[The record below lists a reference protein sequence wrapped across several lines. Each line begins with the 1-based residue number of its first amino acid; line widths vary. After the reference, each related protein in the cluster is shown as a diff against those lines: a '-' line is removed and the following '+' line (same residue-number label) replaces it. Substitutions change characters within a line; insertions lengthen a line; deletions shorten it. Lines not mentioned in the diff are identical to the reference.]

1 VHGRSLKLS
10 RRPVAAVKDCRRDAH
25 HGEQP
30 CTDDAGET
38 GHYAVRVTDSSA
50 PTLGSRGE
58 RKERTRRAI
67 LDAAL
72 RLSEQTGLVGLSLRQ
87 VAREVGIV
95 PTAFYRHFDSIDQLG
110 LALVEES
117 FTTQRAMIRDVRRGS
132 PPLEEIVD
140 RSVEVLDEHVRDQRA
155 HFAFIA
161 RERSGGSVV
170 VRAAVRREFALFER
184 ELATDLARLPM
195 DHWSSDDLQ
204 VLSRL
209 IVVAMIGVAEEIL
222 ESPERERAA
231 IRQRARTEL
240 LIVIIG
246 ALNWHSR

>member
-1 VHGRSLKLS
+1 MTKIDEPSI
-10 RRPVAAVKDCRRDAH
+10 RPCC
-25 HGEQP
+25 Q
-30 CTDDAGET
+30 
-38 GHYAVRVTDSSA
+38 
-50 PTLGSRGE
+50 
-58 RKERTRRAI
+58 RAI

-72 RLSEQTGLVGLSLRQ
+72 RSSEQTGLVGLSLRQ

-95 PTAFYRHFDSIDQLG
+95 PTAFYRHFASIDELG

-117 FTTQRAMIRDVRRGS
+117 FSSLRAMIRDVRRGS

-140 RSVEVLDEHVRDQRA
+140 RSVQVLDDHVRAQRA

-161 RERSGGSVV
+161 RERSGGSAV
-170 VRAAVRREFALFER
+170 VRAAVRQELALFER

-195 DHWSSDDLQ
+195 AAWSADDLQ

-222 ESPERERAA
+222 ESSERERAA
-231 IRQRARTEL
+231 ITRRARTQL
-240 LIVIIG
+240 LIVIVG
-246 ALNWHSR
+246 AQNWRSQRD

>member
-1 VHGRSLKLS
+1 MTDR
-10 RRPVAAVKDCRRDAH
+10 AVSI
-25 HGEQP
+25 P
-30 CTDDAGET
+30 
-38 GHYAVRVTDSSA
+38 
-50 PTLGSRGE
+50 GSRGE
-58 RKERTRRAI
+58 RKERTRRAL

-72 RLSEQTGLVGLSLRQ
+72 RLSEETGLVGLSLRQ

-95 PTAFYRHFDSIDQLG
+95 PTAFYRHFDSIEELG

-117 FTTQRAMIRDVRRGS
+117 FTSLRAMIRDVRRGN

-140 RSVEVLDEHVRDQRA
+140 RSVEVLDEHVRGQHA

-161 RERSGGSVV
+161 RERSGGSAV

-195 DHWSSDDLQ
+195 DQWSAEDLQ
-204 VLSRL
+204 VLAHL

-222 ESPERERAA
+222 ESPTRERSA

-240 LIVIIG
+240 LIIIVG
-246 ALNWHSR
+246 ALNWRSR

>member
-1 VHGRSLKLS
+1 VSI
-10 RRPVAAVKDCRRDAH
+10 PV
-25 HGEQP
+25 
-30 CTDDAGET
+30 
-38 GHYAVRVTDSSA
+38 
-50 PTLGSRGE
+50 SRGE
-58 RKERTRRAI
+58 RKERTRRAL

-72 RLSEQTGLVGLSLRQ
+72 RLSEETGLVGLSLRQ

-95 PTAFYRHFDSIDQLG
+95 PTAFYRHFDSIEELG

-117 FTTQRAMIRDVRRGS
+117 FTSLRAMIRDVRRGN

-140 RSVEVLDEHVRDQRA
+140 RSVEVLDEHVRGQHA

-161 RERSGGSVV
+161 RERSGGSAV

-195 DHWSSDDLQ
+195 DQWSAEDLQ
-204 VLSRL
+204 VLAHL

-222 ESPERERAA
+222 ESPTRERSA

-240 LIVIIG
+240 LIIIVG
-246 ALNWHSR
+246 ALNWRSR

>member
-1 VHGRSLKLS
+1 VPLE
-10 RRPVAAVKDCRRDAH
+10 AVKAAARDAR
-25 HGEQP
+25 HGAHA
-30 CTDDAGET
+30 CTVSVST
-38 GHYAVRVTDSSA
+38 RGHYAVRVTDA
-50 PTLGSRGE
+50 RPQTRGE

-72 RLSEQTGLVGLSLRQ
+72 QLSDEAGLAALSLRH

-95 PTAFYRHFDSIDQLG
+95 PTAFYRHFASIDELG

-117 FTTQRAMIRDVRRGS
+117 FTSLRAMIRDVRRGN
-132 PPLEEIVD
+132 PPLDEIVD
-140 RSVEVLDEHVRDQRA
+140 RSVEVLDEHVRGQRA
-155 HFAFIA
+155 HFSFIA
-161 RERSGGSVV
+161 RERSGGSAP
-170 VRAAVRREFALFER
+170 VRAAVRHEFALFER

-195 DHWSSDDLQ
+195 DRWSADDLR

-222 ESPERERAA
+222 ESPERERTA

-240 LIVIIG
+240 LIVIVG
-246 ALNWHSR
+246 ALNWRSRDR